1 MKIFNFCFH
10 LFVCTRFSSISLDVC
25 STAAL
30 VQGNYFGLDPIYGI
44 NVYRVG
50 ERMNMVKVLE
60 NERDCNG

>member
-1 MKIFNFCFH
+1 
-10 LFVCTRFSSISLDVC
+10 VC